1 VTDLDLTF
9 AALADGTRRAI
20 LAHLASGEATVGE
33 LAKPFLDTM
42 SLPAVTKHVKVLERA
57 GLITKTR
64 EAQWRPC
71 RLNADGLKDA
81 SDWMEQYRIYW
92 EESLDRLG
100 AYLKGKSDGE
110 AK

>member
-1 VTDLDLTF
+1 VADLDQTF

-20 LAHLASGEATVGE
+20 LARLAEGEASVGE
-33 LAKPFLDTM
+33 LAKPFLHSM
-42 SLPAVTKHVKVLERA
+42 SLPAVTKHLKVLERA

-64 EAQWRPC
+64 DAQWRPC
-71 RLNADGLKDA
+71 RLNPAGLREA
-81 SDWMEQYRIYW
+81 ADWMDRYRTYW
-92 EESLDRLG
+92 EESLERLD